1 MRDGRIQQ
9 TKKLPATVARDP
21 IEKYNKQNEYI
32 GFARDS
38 LNTYQKVMWR
48 LMRKQFEPE
57 GQDDFGDG
65 FEQYN
70 PNRPWCA
77 QSCYF
82 MVQNANA
89 GRACAGA
96 GGRGRS
102 GLCSINAAPCGIT
115 TEEMTRRIEE
125 AGVCVNPENGYM
137 YLREDRPG
145 RYDERR
151 AEKREAP
158 HRGVAYLRSLSERNG
173 NVEEGEVSSEP
184 GKATIEDLRA
194 LIPRS
199 QHGSMVPQ
207 IDQFGNAV
215 IPGVGLYGSP
225 FASSSGGAGTSGAE
239 EQRSPKRRTRA
250 WANEDDKE
258 EESDEEETYDEAQE
272 SPRHAPSLHYSV
284 PASPK
289 DEELAPATQ
298 EDASQVSVR
307 EEAAMA
313 DYEVDYS

>member
-1 MRDGRIQQ
+1 M
-9 TKKLPATVARDP
+9 
-21 IEKYNKQNEYI
+21 
-32 GFARDS
+32 
-38 LNTYQKVMWR
+38 
-48 LMRKQFEPE
+48 
-57 GQDDFGDG
+57 
-65 FEQYN
+65 
-70 PNRPWCA
+70 
-77 QSCYF
+77 
-82 MVQNANA
+82 
-89 GRACAGA
+89 
-96 GGRGRS
+96 
-102 GLCSINAAPCGIT
+102 CSINAAPCGIT

-239 EQRSPKRRTRA
+239 ESPKRRTRA
-250 WANEDDKE
+250 WAEDKDAKE
-258 EESDEEETYDEAQE
+258 EESDEEETTYDDARE
-272 SPRHAPSLHYSV
+272 SPRRPPSLPFSN

-307 EEAAMA
+307 EEAAKA
-313 DYEVDYS
+313 DYEVDFS

>member
-1 MRDGRIQQ
+1 M
-9 TKKLPATVARDP
+9 
-21 IEKYNKQNEYI
+21 
-32 GFARDS
+32 
-38 LNTYQKVMWR
+38 
-48 LMRKQFEPE
+48 
-57 GQDDFGDG
+57 
-65 FEQYN
+65 
-70 PNRPWCA
+70 
-77 QSCYF
+77 
-82 MVQNANA
+82 
-89 GRACAGA
+89 
-96 GGRGRS
+96 
-102 GLCSINAAPCGIT
+102 
-115 TEEMTRRIEE
+115 
-125 AGVCVNPENGYM
+125 YM
-137 YLREDRPG
+137 REDRPG

-207 IDQFGNAV
+207 IDQFGNTV

-225 FASSSGGAGTSGAE
+225 FESSSGGAGTSGAE
-239 EQRSPKRRTRA
+239 ESGKQRSPKRRTRA
-250 WANEDDKE
+250 WAEDKDAKE
-258 EESDEEETYDEAQE
+258 EESDEEETYDDAQE
-272 SPRHAPSLHYSV
+272 SPRRAPSLHYSV

-313 DYEVDYS
+313 EYEVDFN